1 MLVISKLLTHVF
13 ENITMSLQ
21 QLYHQILWGKQQFNT
36 KPCHYNSY
44 TTKYYEENNNLTQT
58 KIWHGRCIEVSNLG
72 DREYVLTQK
81 KVSLR

>member
-36 KPCHYNSY
+36 NK
-44 TTKYYEENNNLTQT
+44 NLT
-58 KIWHGRCIEVSNLG
+58 W
-72 DREYVLTQK
+72 
-81 KVSLR
+81 